1 MNVNIKNKITFAI
14 LLLLMHFRVNLI
26 GSMSLTEIYVLTQ
39 IPRLLRW
46 VNTKGKQIPYLN
58 KIVNGFYLL
67 IVVQCISE
75 FMIQNTLVNA
85 MKGIAVTVMALF
97 LMLFFLEKIL
107 KDLSLLKLIPLIS
120 IVSLM
125 VFGDQFGFAERDA
138 PTRFKFYTAPIIIYT
153 VCFLSMLPYK
163 IIQKNLKLI
172 LCIASIFIII
182 GGARSLGFSLFFTI
196 VFYTIFSRYKTIKLR
211 KILPGIII
219 GVIAIQ
225 SFLTFIYMPKVKSG
239 EWGSEQNRA
248 QFELIDWNSSIFAII
263 FAARTDF
270 FVSAIAFKDKPLW
283 GHGSWAMDTT
293 GKYFY
298 LQEKL
303 LDKDDIKDP
312 GEFSF
317 VPNHSVVMGKGTANG
332 IFAFLIFLWIFITI
346 YKVGFVALKY
356 KSNYSI
362 YLMWTFIS
370 SFQLMMFGP
379 PAVLKNN
386 GSLAFAIMFSLF
398 CYSMYNNKLDNN
410 GRESK
415 IIRGNSNI

>member
-1 MNVNIKNKITFAI
+1 MNGKLKSKIFFI
-14 LLLLMHFRVNLI
+14 VSLILMHYRVNLI
-26 GSMSLTEIYVLTQ
+26 GSMSLTEIYVVT
-39 IPRLLRW
+39 
-46 VNTKGKQIPYLN
+46 QIPYLLKWVN
-58 KIVNGFYLL
+58 TEGKKIPYLCKIVKGFYIL
-67 IVVQCISE
+67 IIVQCISE
-75 FMIQNTLVNA
+75 FMIQNSFINA
-85 MKGIAVTVMALF
+85 IKGIAVTVMALF
-97 LMLFFLEKIL
+97 IMLFFLEKIL
-107 KDLSLLKLIPLIS
+107 KDISLIKYIPISSAIALII
-120 IVSLM
+120 
-125 VFGDQFGFAERDA
+125 FGDQFGFAQHNES
-138 PTRFKFYTAPIIIYT
+138 TYFKFYLAPIIIYIM
-153 VCFLSMLPYK
+153 CFITMIPK
-163 IIQKNLKLI
+163 RIIQKNIKLI
-172 LCIASIFIII
+172 LLFTSLFIII
-182 GGARSLGFSLFFTI
+182 GGARSLGFSLFFTLI
-196 VFYTIFSRYKTIKLR
+196 FYIIFSRYKTIKIKKL
-211 KILPGIII
+211 LPGLIAGII
-219 GVIAIQ
+219 VIQ

-239 EWGSEQNRA
+239 EWGSDQNRA
-248 QFELIDWNSSIFAII
+248 QFELINWNSNLFAII

-270 FVSAIAFKDKPLW
+270 FVSAIAFLDKPLW

-303 LDKDDIKDP
+303 LDKDDIKRP
-312 GEFSF
+312 EEFSF
-317 VPNHSVVMGKGTANG
+317 VPNHSVIMGKGTANG

-346 YKVGFVALKY
+346 YKVGFTALKY

-415 IIRGNSNI
+415 IICGNSNI